1 MARNYDGDINGR
13 FWFGLQS
20 SNAANRFGVIGQPP
34 EYLEYYFD
42 EDNLED
48 CKKEIKAIE
57 QKLGSKLEL
66 LDDFYDI
73 NVVDKPEHKAMV
85 EMISDDLLSD
95 YADLVLGRKIKNQIE
110 QFGHCS
116 FNAEL

>member
-1 MARNYDGDINGR
+1 MGRYYDGDIEGK

-20 SNAANRFGVIGQPP
+20 SNAADRFGVIGQPP

-48 CKKEIKAIE
+48 CENEIKLIE
-57 QKLGSKLEL
+57 EKLGDNLAL
-66 LDDFYDI
+66 LDEFYDV
-73 NVVDKPEHKAMV
+73 NSVDKPELTTIVKQMD
-85 EMISDDLLSD
+85 ESIISD
-95 YADLVLGRKIKNQIE
+95 YADLILGRKIRDHIKS
-110 QFGHCS
+110 FGDCN

>member
-1 MARNYDGDINGR
+1 MSRHYDGDIEGR

-85 EMISDDLLSD
+85 EMISDDLLAD

>member
-1 MARNYDGDINGR
+1 MARYYEGDINGH
-13 FWFGLQS
+13 FWWGIQNS
-20 SNAANRFGVIGQPP
+20 SAANRFGVIGRPP
-34 EYLEYYFD
+34 DYLEYYFD

-48 CKKEIKAIE
+48 CENEIKLIE
-57 QKLGSKLEL
+57 EKLGDNLAL
-66 LDDFYDI
+66 LNEFYDV
-73 NVVDKPEHKAMV
+73 NSVDKPELTTIVKQMD
-85 EMISDDLLSD
+85 ESIISD

>member
-1 MARNYDGDINGR
+1 MSRHYDGDINGR

-57 QKLGSKLEL
+57 QELGSNLEI
-66 LDDFYDI
+66 LDEYFDI
-73 NVVDKPEHKAMV
+73 NVVDKPII
-85 EMISDDLLSD
+85 EMISYHLLAE

-110 QFGHCS
+110 QFGNCN

>member
-1 MARNYDGDINGR
+1 
-13 FWFGLQS
+13 
-20 SNAANRFGVIGQPP
+20 
-34 EYLEYYFD
+34 
-42 EDNLED
+42 
-48 CKKEIKAIE
+48 
-57 QKLGSKLEL
+57 
-66 LDDFYDI
+66 
-73 NVVDKPEHKAMV
+73 MV